1 MFEFYSFIPISDKMQ
16 IYKKE
21 RNMRNNLFK
30 ISIRHFDLLIK
41 YILHISFN
49 LPPLIKQKGKKGYPD
64 LIRL

>member
-1 MFEFYSFIPISDKMQ
+1 
-16 IYKKE
+16 
-21 RNMRNNLFK
+21 MRNNLFK